1 MACIIAISKWLG
13 KIHEEKKLLEKLEE
27 TQQKEAVLKAK
38 LGPWLDEAYVISST
52 IEDKLVN
59 LQRTHQKVRE
69 DSAWLVTD

>member
-1 MACIIAISKWLG
+1 LG

-69 DSAWLVTD
+69 DSA